1 MTPFPLGLDSPGKRL
16 TSTRDNRDATRLVSI
31 IAEHF
36 FRGHHGHL
44 DRHGKPCGRYTK
56 RDIDGIP
63 GDETTCNLLVQD
75 VCEAMSVLVPRGI
88 RANTL
93 IAWLGEQA
101 ERRAETGWEVVDEHV
116 AQAMA
121 DTGQLVVAGWVNE
134 TGGPG
139 HVAIVIPSL
148 EDAGEPRSGDVWIAQ
163 AGRVNFTRG
172 TLQQGFGGR
181 GVTFYGHP

>member
-36 FRGHHGHL
+36 FRGHA
-44 DRHGKPCGRYTK
+44 RYAR
-56 RDIDGIP
+56 RDVTGDGI
-63 GDETTCNLLVQD
+63 DETFCNLLVQD

-93 IAWLGEQA
+93 IAWLGDQA

-148 EDAGEPRSGDVWIAQ
+148 EDAGEPRSGDVFIAQ